1 MKERNS
7 SVVTLGVILSVAVFL
22 LVIMSSPGL
31 RPQTVTAAADQ
42 APHQQAYYE
51 ARIVALENTVNDLA
65 RRVTALERGGYVDA
79 PVYAVPVYSAPTQA
93 IVEPS
98 APAAIQS
105 TQSTGPGCDPSY
117 PDVCIA
123 PYPPDLDCRDIVV
136 RGFQVLPPDL
146 HNFDGDH
153 DGIGCE

>member
-7 SVVTLGVILSVAVFL
+7 IVVTLGAALCVVVFL
-22 LVIMSSPGL
+22 LVIISSPGF
-31 RPQTVTAAADQ
+31 RPQTVIAAENQSAQ
-42 APHQQAYYE
+42 QQAYYE
-51 ARIVALENTVNDLA
+51 ARIVALENTVNDLV
-65 RRVTALERGGYVDA
+65 RRVTALERGGYVEA
-79 PVYAVPVYSAPTQA
+79 PVYSAPAQA

-98 APAAIQS
+98 APAAIQA

-123 PYPPDLDCRDIVV
+123 PYPPDLDCRDVVV
-136 RGFQVLPPDL
+136 RRFQVLPPDP

>member
-7 SVVTLGVILSVAVFL
+7 SVVTLGVILGVVVFL

-42 APHQQAYYE
+42 APQQQAYYE

-65 RRVTALERGGYVDA
+65 RRVTALERGGYVEA
-79 PVYAVPVYSAPTQA
+79 PVYSASTHA
-93 IVEPS
+93 VVEPS
-98 APAAIQS
+98 APAVMQS
-105 TQSTGPGCDPSY
+105 TDPGCDPSY

-136 RGFQVLPPDL
+136 RGFQVLPPDP
-146 HNFDGDH
+146 HNFDGDY

>member
-7 SVVTLGVILSVAVFL
+7 IVVTFGVTLCVVVFL
-22 LVIMSSPGL
+22 LVIMSSPSL
-31 RPQTVTAAADQ
+31 RPKPVTAAENQ
-42 APHQQAYYE
+42 SPQQQAYYE
-51 ARIVALENTVNDLA
+51 ARIVALENTVNDLV
-65 RRVTALERGGYVDA
+65 RRVTALERGGYVET
-79 PVYAVPVYSAPTQA
+79 PVYSAPAQA

-98 APAAIQS
+98 APAAIQA

-117 PDVCIA
+117 HDVCIA
-123 PYPPDLDCRDIVV
+123 PYPPDLDCRDVVV
-136 RGFQVLPPDL
+136 RRFQVLPPDP

>member
-7 SVVTLGVILSVAVFL
+7 IVVTFGVTLCVVVFL
-22 LVIMSSPGL
+22 LVIMSSPSL
-31 RPQTVTAAADQ
+31 RPKPVTAAENQ
-42 APHQQAYYE
+42 SPQQQAYYE
-51 ARIVALENTVNDLA
+51 ARIVALENTVNDLV
-65 RRVTALERGGYVDA
+65 RRVTALERGGYVET
-79 PVYAVPVYSAPTQA
+79 PVYSAPAQA

-98 APAAIQS
+98 APAAIQA

-123 PYPPDLDCRDIVV
+123 PYPPDLDCRDVVV
-136 RGFQVLPPDL
+136 RRFQVLPPDP